1 MANQYTYGRTQRERI
16 LSRLLIDSE
25 SGCLLWTGFLD
36 KDGYGRAWDGSS
48 TRPVHR
54 VVWEMLEGQIPS
66 GMTLDHVKDRGC
78 RYRHCAS
85 IAHLEVV
92 TNRENVMRGD
102 TIPAAHAAKTHCDS
116 GHEFT
121 KANTYWYRGKR
132 ECRSCR
138 QVADRRYRQ
147 RKRAAA

>member
-1 MANQYTYGRTQRERI
+1 MVRRLRRRSGRATSVTPSQQTRQAARPAMANQYTYGRTQRERI

-66 GMTLDHVKDRGC
+66 GMTLDHVK
-78 RYRHCAS
+78 
-85 IAHLEVV
+85 
-92 TNRENVMRGD
+92 
-102 TIPAAHAAKTHCDS
+102 
-116 GHEFT
+116 
-121 KANTYWYRGKR
+121 
-132 ECRSCR
+132 
-138 QVADRRYRQ
+138 
-147 RKRAAA
+147 